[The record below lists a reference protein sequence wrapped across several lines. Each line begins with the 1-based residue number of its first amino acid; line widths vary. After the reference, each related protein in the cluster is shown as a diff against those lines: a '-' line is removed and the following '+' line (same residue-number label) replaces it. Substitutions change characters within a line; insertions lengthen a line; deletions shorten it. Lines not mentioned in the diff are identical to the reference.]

1 MQEEL
6 RRLVTRLE
14 LQPHPE
20 GGYFRET
27 YRSPE
32 LLTALPERFEGPR
45 SSSTTILFLLPHGHT
60 SSLHRIKSDEVWHF
74 YLGSPLRVVSLD
86 PDGSRKDYCLGSSLD
101 AGQTFQAVVPAGHLA
116 LSSTRRRAGH
126 SLAARSPRV
135 LISRISR
142 LELGMR
148 YVSFTLNMMS
158 SFESS
163 RANRRARQRNRLR
176 LYPACR
182 HEIKAHQLAR
192 TTRVWR
198 APA

>member
-45 SSSTTILFLLPHGHT
+45 SSSTTILFLLPHGHA
-60 SSLHRIKSDEVWHF
+60 SCLHRIKSDEVWHF
-74 YLGSPLRVVSLD
+74 YLGSPLRVVSLA

-101 AGQTFQAVVPAGHLA
+101 AGQTFQAVVPAGHWFGAFVDATQGWSLVGCTVAPGFDFADFEIGARDA
-116 LSSTRRRAGH
+116 LRK
-126 SLAARSPRV
+126 
-135 LISRISR
+135 
-142 LELGMR
+142 
-148 YVSFTLNMMS
+148 
-158 SFESS
+158 
-163 RANRRARQRNRLR
+163 
-176 LYPACR
+176 LYPQHDELVR
-182 HEIKAHQLAR
+182 KL
-192 TTRVWR
+192 TRE
-198 APA
+198 